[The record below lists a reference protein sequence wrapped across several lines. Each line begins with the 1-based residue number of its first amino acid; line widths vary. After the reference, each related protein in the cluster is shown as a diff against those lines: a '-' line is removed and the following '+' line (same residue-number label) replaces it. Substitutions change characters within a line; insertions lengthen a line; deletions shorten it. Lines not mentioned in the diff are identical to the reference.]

1 MFEKSASAQ
10 ACLHELLLGGRLSY
24 PGESDQFLEPI
35 QDLLRRGVLGPSA
48 HTDAD
53 IEHTIDAAAGALGVY
68 ACAVEAGALGVY
80 ACAVEAR
87 STAVSSMAGRSSQ
100 PYESLPS
107 RDDSSRPTP
116 PKGEAK

>member
-80 ACAVEAR
+80 ACAVEAG
-87 STAVSSMAGRSSQ
+87 STAGLLDGR
-100 PYESLPS
+100 PVEAAIRELAEP
-107 RDDSSRPTP
+107 RRRPADTAERR
-116 PKGEAK
+116 G